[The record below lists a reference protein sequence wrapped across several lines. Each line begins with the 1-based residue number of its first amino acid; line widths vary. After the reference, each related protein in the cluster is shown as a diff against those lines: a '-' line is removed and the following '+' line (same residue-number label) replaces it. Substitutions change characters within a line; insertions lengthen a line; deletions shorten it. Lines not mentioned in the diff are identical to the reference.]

1 MTATDPPPAPR
12 QPAPDGDGQVHSPYW
27 HLADPGRTSLW
38 RMVGR
43 FPVTVRP
50 IVAIIWQ
57 AAPRRAGL
65 VLGLQLASGLA
76 AAFGLLAT
84 RTVLDELLLAGP
96 TAERVLAALPTV
108 AVVALAF
115 TARGGLDAVVAFAR
129 AGIGPAVRRLAEERM
144 LAAALDVELTA
155 YDDAG
160 FYDRLHRARDR
171 GLSELEVATGNLV
184 ELLGALLAVAAA
196 SSAMGVLHP
205 ALLPLLLLSMAP
217 EGWAVLRSAQLGYAF
232 VTRTVTLDR
241 RVRMVSELA
250 TEREAAAEVRAC
262 QAAPFVLSEYRQV
275 ADVLR
280 NEQTG
285 LEVARARATTT
296 GRATAG
302 AGVALT
308 FGLLG
313 LLLYAGWIPL
323 AVAGAAIVAIRL
335 ARSSLTRLV
344 LAGNLLLEQGLYV
357 ADYQQ
362 FLADARGR
370 TRPAAD
376 RPAPAVPCEIELSGV
391 GFRYPGSTTGPAAL
405 AGIDLTIR
413 AGEAIALVGENG
425 SGKTTLAKV
434 LAGLYRPTT
443 GRVRWDG
450 VDAGQ
455 LDPESLADRVVMM
468 QQEPVRWPN
477 DVRTNIRAGRHD
489 RADPEDRELHRAA
502 AQAHLDEIVARL
514 PRGWQ
519 TLLSKQFRG
528 GHELSGGQWQ
538 RLAVARGLF
547 RDAPL
552 LIWDEPTARLDPAA
566 EFAVYEALRALA
578 RNRTV
583 VLITHRLASVREA
596 DRIYLL
602 HQGRIVEQGSHAELL
617 AAGGRYAAMF
627 QLQQRMYQ
635 PEGAWQTAG

>member
-1 MTATDPPPAPR
+1 MTPSGGDPA
-12 QPAPDGDGQVHSPYW
+12 ADGDGQVQSPYW
-27 HLADPGRTSLW
+27 HLADAERTMLW

-43 FPVTVRP
+43 FPATVAP
-50 IVAIIWQ
+50 IVAIAWQ
-57 AAPRRAGL
+57 AAPVRVAL
-65 VLGLQLASGLA
+65 VLTLQLASGLA
-76 AAFGLLAT
+76 AMFGLLAT
-84 RTVLDELLLAGP
+84 RTALEELLLSGP
-96 TAERVLAALPTV
+96 TAERVLAAVPTI

-129 AGIGPAVRRLAEERM
+129 AGIGPAARRLAEERM
-144 LAAALDVELTA
+144 LAAALEVELAA

-171 GLSELEVATGNLV
+171 GLGELEVATGNLV
-184 ELLGALLAVAAA
+184 ELLGALLAVVAA
-196 SSAMGVLHP
+196 STAMGVLHP
-205 ALLPLLLLSMAP
+205 ALVPVLVLSMAP
-217 EGWAVLRSAQLGYAF
+217 EAWAVLRSAQLGYAF

-250 TEREAAAEVRAC
+250 TEREAAAEIRIC

-280 NEQTG
+280 DQQTG
-285 LEVARARATTT
+285 LEVAQARAQTA
-296 GRATAG
+296 GRAV
-302 AGVALT
+302 AGVGVGLT
-308 FGLLG
+308 FALLG

-335 ARSSLTRLV
+335 ARTSLNRLV
-344 LAGNLLLEQGLYV
+344 LAGNMLLEQGLYV
-357 ADYQQ
+357 GDYQE
-362 FLADARGR
+362 FLTEARAR
-370 TRPAAD
+370 TRPATGPA
-376 RPAPAVPCEIELSGV
+376 APAAPHQIALSGV
-391 GFRYPGSTTGPAAL
+391 GFRYPGSVDGQAAL
-405 AGIDLTIR
+405 AGISLTIR
-413 AGEAIALVGENG
+413 AGQSIALVGENG

-434 LAGLYRPTT
+434 LAGLYQPTS
-443 GRVRWDG
+443 GRVSWDG
-450 VDAGQ
+450 VDATQ
-455 LDPESLADRVVMM
+455 LDPDSLADRVVMM

-489 RADPEDRELHRAA
+489 RTDPGDRALHRAA
-502 AQAHLDEIVARL
+502 AQAHVDEIVERL

-528 GHELSGGQWQ
+528 GQELSGGQWQ

-566 EFAVYEALRALA
+566 EYAVYESLRALA
-578 RNRTV
+578 RDRTV
-583 VLITHRLASVREA
+583 ILITHRLASIRQV

-602 HQGRIVEQGSHAELL
+602 HQGTIAEQGSHAELL
-617 AAGGRYAAMF
+617 AAGGRYAAMYE
-627 QLQQRMYQ
+627 LQQRMYQ
-635 PEGAWQTAG
+635 PEGAWPRSR